1 MINFKSLDVTLL
13 TATTFTR
20 GIFPCEMFP
29 SGAGRH
35 PIHGLVDTSV
45 YVSVCHVPGP
55 ALYTGC
61 GCTCNCTNTTNT
73 IHPSDFKNFW
83 NVYYTFHYNI
93 AFLKFIF
100 LALCSGL
107 IIQISSRSYDRLMWD
122 ISEMYRYLLFMFWRG
137 WWLQILADQF
147 INVMY
152 KVNKHSLKIVR
163 LLK

>member
-1 MINFKSLDVTLL
+1 MWPSWQQLLSQEEFSHVRCFQAGQGGGIPYMDWWIPAYMCQYAMYQDLHCTLGPGVHVTV
-13 TATTFTR
+13 
-20 GIFPCEMFP
+20 
-29 SGAGRH
+29 H
-35 PIHGLVDTSV
+35 TS
-45 YVSVCHVPGP
+45 
-55 ALYTGC
+55 
-61 GCTCNCTNTTNT
+61 NT

-107 IIQISSRSYDRLMWD
+107 IIQISSRSHDRLMWD
-122 ISEMYRYLLFMFWRG
+122 ISKMYRYLLFMFWRG